1 MCRRAGGTA
10 GAGIQTDDGG
20 TAVKSICG
28 VDCTTCPFSGGC
40 KGCTETGSR
49 PFGGTCVTAECS
61 KKSGTTLAEL
71 KEKLIAAFRA
81 LNIPDMEEVTELNA
95 LRGSLINLE
104 YTLSNG
110 QTVRVWEDD
119 RIYLGNQ
126 LRKEG
131 SERCYGVAADET
143 YLMVSEY
150 GGYGDD
156 VQIVIFKR
164 WKDS

>member
-1 MCRRAGGTA
+1 
-10 GAGIQTDDGG
+10 
-20 TAVKSICG
+20 
-28 VDCTTCPFSGGC
+28 
-40 KGCTETGSR
+40 
-49 PFGGTCVTAECS
+49 
-61 KKSGTTLAEL
+61 
-71 KEKLIAAFRA
+71 
-81 LNIPDMEEVTELNA
+81 MEEVTELNA

-110 QTVRVWEDD
+110 QTVRVWEGD

-164 WKDS
+164 WKDSKVLKGGRPGRRPLRAHNASYICGDRRP

>member
-1 MCRRAGGTA
+1 M
-10 GAGIQTDDGG
+10 
-20 TAVKSICG
+20 
-28 VDCTTCPFSGGC
+28 
-40 KGCTETGSR
+40 
-49 PFGGTCVTAECS
+49 GGTCVTAECS
-61 KKSGTTLAEL
+61 KKGGTTLAEL

-156 VQIVIFKR
+156 AQIVIFKR

>member
-1 MCRRAGGTA
+1 M
-10 GAGIQTDDGG
+10 
-20 TAVKSICG
+20 KSICG
-28 VDCTTCPFSGGC
+28 VDYHLSVQRRLQGLYRDRQPPLWGDMRHGGVQQ
-40 KGCTETGSR
+40 KGRHDPGRTEGQADR
-49 PFGGTCVTAECS
+49 GVPCAEHP
-61 KKSGTTLAEL
+61 GHG
-71 KEKLIAAFRA
+71 RG
-81 LNIPDMEEVTELNA
+81 NA